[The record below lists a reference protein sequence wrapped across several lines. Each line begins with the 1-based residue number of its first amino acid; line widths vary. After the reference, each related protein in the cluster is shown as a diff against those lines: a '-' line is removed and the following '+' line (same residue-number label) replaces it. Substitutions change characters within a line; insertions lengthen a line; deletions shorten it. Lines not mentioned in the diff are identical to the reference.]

1 MARAVANERLM
12 ALGAALALLGGC
24 AALLGPPPD
33 AAATRPTK
41 PDDADLVAL
50 VPAGIAT
57 VIDVNM
63 ATMRG
68 SGWTAPALAVPD
80 ARARAV
86 KIEALG
92 YDDVADVDR
101 VVYAVTA
108 AAADTPTLVLV
119 QGRFHS
125 ERIAAAFR
133 TRWPAATLDRW
144 RGATVLTSGENALG
158 FITARTFA
166 SGTPG
171 AVRAA
176 IDRAF
181 GVGVAGATDG
191 AIGLVRRALLPE
203 VTGASPALV
212 VTVAI
217 DDQMRARIGDAAPVP
232 RELRQVGVRADLGE
246 TLDLTALG
254 VLDDH
259 AAAALLARRLSELLT
274 NPVTRLGARAM
285 GLGPLVDSTRITI
298 DGARVRVRASALAE
312 QRGDVAAALQTLA
325 SSLRGAT
332 GAGGPGSW

>member
-1 MARAVANERLM
+1 MARTWREVRFT
-12 ALGAALALLGGC
+12 ALVAALALLGGC

-33 AAATRPTK
+33 GTAAVPTK

-50 VPAGIAT
+50 VPMGMAT

-63 ATMRG
+63 ATMRA
-68 SGWTAPALAVPD
+68 SGWTAPALTASDP
-80 ARARAV
+80 RARAT

-108 AAADTPTLVLV
+108 AAADTPTLVLA

-125 ERIAAAFR
+125 ERVQAAFR

-144 RGATVLTSGENALG
+144 RGAAVLTSGENALG
-158 FITARTFA
+158 FVTARTFA

-181 GVGVAGATDG
+181 GVGVPGATDG
-191 AIGLVRRALLPE
+191 AVGLVRRALIPE
-203 VTGASPALV
+203 VTGALPALV

-217 DDQMRARIGDAAPVP
+217 DEQMRARIGDAAPVP
-232 RELRQVGVRADLGE
+232 RELRQVGMRADLGE

-259 AAAALLARRLSELLT
+259 TAAALLARRLSDLLT
-274 NPVTRLGARAM
+274 SPVTRLGARAL
-285 GLGPLVDSTRITI
+285 GLGPLVDSARITVE
-298 DGARVRVRASALAE
+298 GARVRVRASAQAE

-325 SSLRGAT
+325 SSLRGAA